1 MSLLPGIAPKI
12 NQKYAPCG
20 LKLNPSQFNVDGGG
34 Y

>member
-1 MSLLPGIAPKI
+1 MSDMAPKI

-20 LKLNPSQFNVDGGG
+20 LKLNPSQFNVDEGG

>member
-1 MSLLPGIAPKI
+1 MAETLKVPKI

-20 LKLNPSQFNVDGGG
+20 LKLNSSQFNVEAGGE